1 MNKSIIGALVGAAVL
16 AAGCGAVRE
25 VGQFAV
31 EPTPG
36 PTMGSPSPSMES
48 PPATGTMSPSPGST
62 SMMKPGAGEL
72 KEAAKVAM
80 AAVPGSKVVSV
91 ESKENGKIWEVEV
104 VGSDGTEHQMD
115 VESGKVVKGPMAKQ
129 EDEQEKA
136 KMRTRIS
143 EAKLDYAQAADKI
156 AAAVPEGR
164 VTELKLDTE
173 NGKTVWK
180 SDVMTP
186 DGTKHEV
193 MVDAATGELT
203 KKNAT
208 S

>member
-1 MNKSIIGALVGAAVL
+1 MNKSIIGALVGAALL

-36 PTMGSPSPSMES
+36 PTMGSPTPTMES
-48 PPATGTMSPSPGST
+48 PPETGTMSPSPGAT
-62 SMMKPGAGEL
+62 SMKPGAGEL
-72 KEAAKVAM
+72 KDAAKVAM

-91 ESKENGKIWEVEV
+91 ESEENGMLWEVKV
-104 VGSDGTEHQMD
+104 VGSDGTEHQVD
-115 VESGKVVKGPMAKQ
+115 VQAGKVVKGPTTEQM
-129 EDEQEKA
+129 DEQEKA
-136 KMRTRIS
+136 EMHTRIT
-143 EAKLDYAQAADKI
+143 EAKLDYAQAADKV
-156 AAAVPEGR
+156 AAAVPEGH
-164 VTELKLDTE
+164 VAKLKLDTE
-173 NGKTVWK
+173 NGKTVWQ

-193 MVDAATGELT
+193 MVDAATGEVT
-203 KKNAT
+203 KKNET

>member
-1 MNKSIIGALVGAAVL
+1 MNKSIIGALVGAALL

-48 PPATGTMSPSPGST
+48 PPETGTMSPSPGAT
-62 SMMKPGAGEL
+62 SMKPGAGEL
-72 KEAAKVAM
+72 KDAAKVAM

-91 ESKENGKIWEVEV
+91 ESEENGMVWEVKV
-104 VGSDGTEHQMD
+104 VGSDGTEHQVD
-115 VESGKVVKGPMAKQ
+115 VKSGKVVKGPTAEQM
-129 EDEQEKA
+129 DEQEKA
-136 KMRTRIS
+136 KMHTRIT
-143 EAKLDYAQAADKI
+143 EAKLDYAQAADKV
-156 AAAVPEGR
+156 AAAVPEGS
-164 VTELKLDTE
+164 VTKLKLDTE

-186 DGTKHEV
+186 DGTQHEV
-193 MVDAATGELT
+193 MVDAATGEVT
-203 KKNAT
+203 KKNET

>member
-25 VGQFAV
+25 VGQFV

-36 PTMGSPSPSMES
+36 STMGSPSPSMES

-62 SMMKPGAGEL
+62 STMKPGAGEL

-91 ESKENGKIWEVEV
+91 ESEENGKIWQVEV
-104 VGSDGTEHQMD
+104 VGSDGTEHQVD
-115 VESGKVVKGPMAKQ
+115 VEAGKVVKGPTAKQ

-136 KMRTRIS
+136 KMRARIDA
-143 EAKLDYAQAADKI
+143 AKLDYAQAADKI

-164 VTELKLDTE
+164 VTELKLETE

-203 KKNAT
+203 KKNET

>member
-48 PPATGTMSPSPGST
+48 PPATGTMSPSPGTT
-62 SMMKPGAGEL
+62 SMQPGAGEL
-72 KEAAKVAM
+72 KDAAKVAM

-91 ESKENGKIWEVEV
+91 ESQENGMVWEVKV
-104 VGSDGTEHQMD
+104 VGSDGTEHQVD
-115 VESGKVVKGPMAKQ
+115 VQSGKVVKGPTAEQM
-129 EDEQEKA
+129 DEQEKA
-136 KMRTRIS
+136 EMQTRIT
-143 EAKLDYAQAADKI
+143 EAKLDYAQAADKV
-156 AAAVPEGR
+156 AASVPEGH
-164 VTELKLDTE
+164 VAELKLDTE
-173 NGKTVWK
+173 NDKTVWQ

-193 MVDAATGELT
+193 MVDAATGEVT

>member
-1 MNKSIIGALVGAAVL
+1 MNKSIIGALVGAALL

-48 PPATGTMSPSPGST
+48 PPETGTMSPSPGAT
-62 SMMKPGAGEL
+62 SMKPGAGEL
-72 KEAAKVAM
+72 KDAAKVAM

-91 ESKENGKIWEVEV
+91 ESEENGMVWEVKV
-104 VGSDGTEHQMD
+104 VGSDGTEHQVD
-115 VESGKVVKGPMAKQ
+115 VQSGKVVKGPTAEQM
-129 EDEQEKA
+129 DEQEKA
-136 KMRTRIS
+136 KMQTRIN
-143 EAKLDYAQAADKI
+143 EAKLDYAQAADKV
-156 AAAVPEGR
+156 AADVPEGR

-193 MVDAATGELT
+193 MVDAATGEVT
-203 KKNAT
+203 KKNET